1 VSSGEASVIP
11 WEESQR
17 EEGERER
24 EREKER
30 ERERERERQDQSAR
44 EPGISAIAK
53 PWSGGKALEKS
64 IGVPD
69 NHGHFLGILPSLA

>member
-24 EREKER
+24 ERER
-30 ERERERERQDQSAR
+30 ETGSVSQGAR
-44 EPGISAIAK
+44 DFGYS
-53 PWSGGKALEKS
+53 
-64 IGVPD
+64 
-69 NHGHFLGILPSLA
+69 